1 MLNVFRSLL
10 DIVVNLVNFVIN
22 TITSLINFILN
33 IPNYINVLTAS
44 IGYLP
49 TVFIPF
55 ALASVSVYV
64 VLFLID
70 RR

>member
-1 MLNVFRSLL
+1 MLDLLKSLI
-10 DIVVNLVNFVIN
+10 DIIVNLVNFVIN
-22 TITSLINFILN
+22 TINSLINFILN
-33 IPNYINVLTAS
+33 IPNYLNVLTAS
-44 IGYLP
+44 ISYMPILL
-49 TVFIPF
+49 IPF